1 VAAPLT
7 ALAFLATIDQPG
19 RFRKSHDIG
28 EHLVLT
34 PRRHQ
39 SDETD
44 TQGHSLL
51 IRSTMWS
58 ALRAWGV
65 NIA

>member
-7 ALAFLATIDQPG
+7 ALAFLAIIDWPG
-19 RFRKSHDIG
+19 RFRKSHDVG

-34 PRRHQ
+34 TRCNQ
-39 SDETD
+39 SGETD

-58 ALRAWGV
+58 ASR
-65 NIA
+65 